1 MAPAPQIIQL
11 NNGDK
16 VNRFT
21 VFKKLGEGT
30 FGAVYAVR
38 DDNGGA
44 EHALKAEFATE
55 KIPLLKLELYV
66 MQKLTQRGAKHMP
79 TLIDKGKHDNFNYI
93 VMKFL
98 GKSLQDAKKTGPNS
112 HLTLGSAIGASI
124 QCLEALE
131 ELHWC
136 GFLHRDVKPG
146 NFCLGRPEVGELR
159 KIFVLDFG
167 LCRRY
172 VNDQNVMLQPRRKAA
187 YRGTPRYAPIA
198 SHNYMEHGRK
208 DDVES
213 WFYMLVDFTN
223 AALPWKIATDIKEV
237 GAIKKNARVEPGLS
251 QMLAECPMEEYRVIL
266 NHIDSLTYFMAP
278 DYGLLYTTLRTLM
291 KTKNLQ
297 EYPYDWEAEY
307 GANKN

>member
-1 MAPAPQIIQL
+1 MAGAPILIQL
-11 NNGDK
+11 ASGDR
-16 VNRFT
+16 VSRFT

-38 DDNGGA
+38 DDSGA
-44 EHALKAEFATE
+44 EHALKAELSTE

-66 MQKLTQRGAKHMP
+66 MQKLTQKGGKHFP
-79 TLIDKGKHDNFNYI
+79 TLIDKGHHQNFNFI

-98 GKSLQDAKKTGPNS
+98 GNSLQDAKKTGPNS
-112 HLTLGSAIGASI
+112 HLNLGSAIGASI

-146 NFCLGRPEVGELR
+146 NFCLGRAECGELR

-167 LCRRY
+167 LCRRF
-172 VNDQNVMLQPRRKAA
+172 VNDQNVMLQPRRKAP

-198 SHNYMEHGRK
+198 SHNGMEHGRK

-223 AALPWKIATDIKEV
+223 AALPWKVVTQIKEV
-237 GAIKKNARVEPGLS
+237 GEMKKNSRFDPLMS
-251 QMLAECPMEEYRVIL
+251 QMLAGCPMDEYRQIMS
-266 NHIDSLTYFMAP
+266 HIDGLSFFMEP
-278 DYGLLYTTLRTLM
+278 NYGFIYSTLRKLM
-291 KTKNLQ
+291 QTRNVQ
-297 EYPYDWEAEY
+297 EFPYDWEAEY
-307 GANKN
+307 AAK

>member
-1 MAPAPQIIQL
+1 MAAPTPVIIQL

-38 DDNGGA
+38 DDNGA
-44 EHALKAEFATE
+44 EHALKAELAEE

-66 MQKLTQRGAKHMP
+66 MMKLTQKGAKHMP
-79 TLIDKGKHDNFNYI
+79 TLIEKGRHGNFNYI
-93 VMKFL
+93 IMKFL
-98 GKSLQDAKKTGPNS
+98 GKSLQDAKKTGPNG

-146 NFCLGRPEVGELR
+146 NFCLGRPETGELR

-167 LCRRY
+167 LCRRF
-172 VNDQNVMLQPRRKAA
+172 VNDQNVMLQPRRKAP

-198 SHNYMEHGRK
+198 SHNFMEHGRK

-223 AALPWKIATDIKEV
+223 AALPWKVVTQMKEV
-237 GAIKKNARVEPGLS
+237 GQMKKNSRFDPIMS
-251 QMLAECPMEEYRVIL
+251 QMFAGCPGDEYRQIM
-266 NHIDSLTYFMAP
+266 NHIDSLSYFMEPNYALI
-278 DYGLLYTTLRTLM
+278 YSILKQLIL
-291 KTKNLQ
+291 TKAIK
-297 EYPYDWEAEY
+297 EHPYDWEAEY
-307 GANKN
+307 AVGK